1 MEMIDVREGVLSL
14 QRRRGR
20 GAAGDAADGSV
31 EDEVLDE
38 LARIVEFVHQRSSSG
53 APAGAGGGNSD
64 ALAAASVSEGRKG
77 GGGGGG
83 GDVLRFSALERL
95 SYSVFATGLLA
106 AYVGLPVGHL
116 AAQRAKAMEACDL
129 GLRLEQALDHMS
141 DLGARLGARLALAG
155 I

>member
-38 LARIVEFVHQRSSSG
+38 LARIVEFVHQRNSSG
-53 APAGAGGGNSD
+53 APAAGGNSD
-64 ALAAASVSEGRKG
+64 ALAAASVSDGRKG